1 MWLKASSTNN
11 NPRCIAKYFVDCV
24 RKKKSKLYYAVIL
37 LSCSVNYKDVL
48 KY

>member
-24 RKKKSKLYYAVIL
+24 RENEGEFIML
-37 LSCSVNYKDVL
+37 LF
-48 KY
+48 